1 MKKIIYIALFAVF
14 ASIYSL
20 SIMSCDSD
28 DDTSSSYVPT
38 SVTSSSGSSI
48 AQKPT
53 TTPTAPAI
61 PSGIY
66 GFAYHPNIIVSID
79 KEAGTCVAT
88 KFANYDSYKRTEA
101 GNPTSGDIVSTKIGE
116 VVWVLSG
123 FSWVNAYKITVDDGS
138 ESGLVRYIYG
148 SSSYFNAYDITSESS
163 STSASSVSSTDSFTA
178 IDTNKWVIPADG
190 NYVSNNK
197 VTISSEDK
205 YLYAVVSNSGK
216 TINFYKDS
224 TNTVSDPSTLAVY
237 DTVSVSSYDFY
248 SNRLGI
254 EKNSW
259 MIDSNNTIFR
269 AKNTYDMTG
278 FAKLT
283 AIQ

>member
-1 MKKIIYIALFAVF
+1 MKKFIYIALCAIF

-28 DDTSSSYVPT
+28 DDTSTSYILPSIYT
-38 SVTSSSGSSI
+38 SGSSVP
-48 AQKPT
+48 QKPT
-53 TTPTAPAI
+53 TAPTAPEI
-61 PSGIY
+61 PTGIY

-101 GNPTSGDIVSTKIGE
+101 GNAGSSDIVSTKTGE
-116 VVWVLSG
+116 VVWVFTGL
-123 FSWVNAYKITVDDGS
+123 SWVNAYKITVDDGS
-138 ESGLVRYIYG
+138 EAGLVRYIYG
-148 SSSYFNAYDITSESS
+148 NSNSFNAYEIESESS

-248 SNRLGI
+248 SNRLSI
-254 EKNSW
+254 EKNIW

-269 AKNTYDMTG
+269 AKNTSDMTG
-278 FAKLT
+278 FAKL
-283 AIQ
+283 ISLQ

>member
-1 MKKIIYIALFAVF
+1 MKKFIYIALCAIF

-28 DDTSSSYVPT
+28 DDTSTSYILPSIYT
-38 SVTSSSGSSI
+38 SGSSVP
-48 AQKPT
+48 QKPT
-53 TTPTAPAI
+53 TAPTAPEI
-61 PSGIY
+61 PTGIY

-101 GNPTSGDIVSTKIGE
+101 GNAGSSDIVSTKTGE
-116 VVWVLSG
+116 VVWVFTGL
-123 FSWVNAYKITVDDGS
+123 SWVNAYKITVDDGS
-138 ESGLVRYIYG
+138 EAGLVRYIYG
-148 SSSYFNAYDITSESS
+148 NSNSFNAYVIESESS

-248 SNRLGI
+248 SNRLSI
-254 EKNSW
+254 EKNIW

-269 AKNTYDMTG
+269 AKNTSDMTG
-278 FAKLT
+278 FAKL
-283 AIQ
+283 ISLQ

>member
-1 MKKIIYIALFAVF
+1 MKKFIYIALCAIF

-28 DDTSSSYVPT
+28 DDPSTSYILP
-38 SVTSSSGSSI
+38 SVYTSGSSVP
-48 AQKPT
+48 QKPT
-53 TTPTAPAI
+53 TAPTAPEI
-61 PSGIY
+61 PTGIY

-101 GNPTSGDIVSTKIGE
+101 GNATSSDIVSTKKGE

-248 SNRLGI
+248 SNRLSI
-254 EKNSW
+254 EKNIW

-269 AKNTYDMTG
+269 AKQTSNMSS
-278 FAKLT
+278 FAKL
-283 AIQ
+283 ISLQ

>member
-1 MKKIIYIALFAVF
+1 MKKFIYIALCAIF

-28 DDTSSSYVPT
+28 DDTSTSYILPSIYT
-38 SVTSSSGSSI
+38 SGSSVP
-48 AQKPT
+48 QKPT
-53 TTPTAPAI
+53 TAPTAPEI
-61 PSGIY
+61 PTGIY

-88 KFANYDSYKRTEA
+88 KYANYDSYKRTEA
-101 GNPTSGDIVSTKIGE
+101 GNAGSSDIVSTKKGE

-216 TINFYKDS
+216 TIAFYTDS
-224 TNTVSDPSTLAVY
+224 TNTVTDPSTLTIY

-254 EKNSW
+254 ETDNW
-259 MIDSNNTIFR
+259 IIDTPNNMFR
-269 AKNTYDMTG
+269 AKQTSNMSS
-278 FAKLT
+278 FAKL
-283 AIQ
+283 ISLQ

>member
-1 MKKIIYIALFAVF
+1 MKKFIYIALCAIF

-28 DDTSSSYVPT
+28 DDTSTSYILPSIYT
-38 SVTSSSGSSI
+38 SGSSVP
-48 AQKPT
+48 QKPT
-53 TTPTAPAI
+53 TAPTAPEI
-61 PSGIY
+61 PTGIY

-88 KFANYDSYKRTEA
+88 KYANYDSYKRTEA
-101 GNPTSGDIVSTKIGE
+101 GNATSSDIVSTKKGE

-254 EKNSW
+254 ETDNW
-259 MIDSNNTIFR
+259 IIDTPNNMFR
-269 AKNTYDMTG
+269 AKQTSDMSS
-278 FAKLT
+278 FAKL
-283 AIQ
+283 ISLQ